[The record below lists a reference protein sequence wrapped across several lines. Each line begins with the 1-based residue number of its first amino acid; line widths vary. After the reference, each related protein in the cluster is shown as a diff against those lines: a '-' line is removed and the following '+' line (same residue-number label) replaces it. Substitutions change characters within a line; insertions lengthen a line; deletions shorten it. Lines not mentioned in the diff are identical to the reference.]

1 VNAIF
6 GLLKIITLK
15 LYVHMNFDL
24 DSVHKSA
31 IEIARKGGEHTLNY
45 FNRSFEVE
53 RKSDDSPVTVA
64 DREAETI
71 MREEIMQQFPD
82 HGIVGE
88 EHEDLNPDSSVQ
100 WILDPID
107 GTKSFIHGVP
117 LYTTLIG
124 VVVDQQ
130 PVAGIIYAPALEELC
145 DAANGKGAR
154 LNGEPCSVRSC
165 DELAK
170 ASFMSTD
177 CYTSAT
183 FNYGDAFD
191 SLVDQTRIHRTWG
204 DAYGHMLVATG
215 RADLMFDPI
224 LNIWD
229 AAPLM
234 TVLQEAGGVFCD
246 TEGNETIQ
254 SGNGFSC
261 SRELMPK
268 VLEVFKNNY

>member
-1 VNAIF
+1 
-6 GLLKIITLK
+6 
-15 LYVHMNFDL
+15 MNFDL
-24 DSVHKSA
+24 NSIHQAA
-31 IEIARKGGEHTLNY
+31 IEIAKNGGEHTLNY
-45 FNRSFEVE
+45 FNHSFEIE

-64 DREAETI
+64 DREAESI
-71 MREEIMQQFPD
+71 MRENIVNKFPD

-88 EHEDLNPDSSVQ
+88 EHGKENEDSAVQ

-124 VVVDQQ
+124 VVVEEE
-130 PVAGIIYAPALEELC
+130 PVVGVIYAPALNELC
-145 DAANGKGAR
+145 DAAKGEGAR
-154 LNGEPCSVRSC
+154 LNGNECRVRSC
-165 DELAK
+165 ENLSE

-177 CYTSAT
+177 AYTAAK
-183 FNYGDAFD
+183 FGYGDAFD
-191 SLVDQTRIHRTWG
+191 EFLHKTRIHRTWG

-229 AAPLM
+229 AAPLL
-234 TVLQEAGGVFCD
+234 TVMREAGGIFSD
-246 TEGNETIQ
+246 TAGNETIQ

-261 SRELMPK
+261 SRELLPE
-268 VLEVFKNNY
+268 VLEVFENNK

>member
-1 VNAIF
+1 
-6 GLLKIITLK
+6 
-15 LYVHMNFDL
+15 MNFDF
-24 DSVHKSA
+24 DNVHEAA
-31 IEIARKGGEHTLNY
+31 IEIAKKGGNHTLNY
-45 FNRSFEVE
+45 FNKSFDVE

-64 DREAETI
+64 DREAEMV
-71 MREEIMQQFPD
+71 MREEIISHFPK

-88 EHEDLNPDSSVQ
+88 EHDDHNPESIVQ

-124 VVVDQQ
+124 VVVEDE
-130 PVAGIIYAPALEELC
+130 PVIGIIYAPALDELC
-145 DAANGKGAR
+145 DAAKGKGTR
-154 LNGEPCSVRSC
+154 LNGDLCSVRSC
-165 DELAK
+165 DNLSE

-177 CYTSAT
+177 AYTSAKYG
-183 FNYGDAFD
+183 YGDAFD
-191 SLVDQTRIHRTWG
+191 ALIEKTRIHRTWG

-229 AAPLM
+229 AAPLL
-234 TVLQEAGGVFCD
+234 TVLQESGGVFCD
-246 TEGNETIQ
+246 TEGNETIE

-261 SRELMPK
+261 SRELLPE
-268 VLEVFKNNY
+268 VLEVFEGN

>member
-1 VNAIF
+1 
-6 GLLKIITLK
+6 
-15 LYVHMNFDL
+15 MNFDL
-24 DSVHKSA
+24 DTVHKAA
-31 IEIARKGGEHTLNY
+31 IEIAKKGGDHTLNY
-45 FNRSFEVE
+45 FNKSFDVE

-64 DREAETI
+64 DREAESI
-71 MREEIMQQFPD
+71 MREEITNRFPE

-88 EHEDLNPDSSVQ
+88 EHDDHNAESSVQ

-124 VVVDQQ
+124 VVVEDE
-130 PVAGIIYAPALEELC
+130 PVVGIIYAPALDELC
-145 DAANGKGAR
+145 DAAKGKGAR
-154 LNGEPCSVRSC
+154 LNGEACSVRSC
-165 DELAK
+165 SDLSK

-177 CYTSAT
+177 CYTSAE

-191 SLVDQTRIHRTWG
+191 ALIDKTRIHRTWG

-229 AAPLM
+229 AAPLL

-246 TEGNETIQ
+246 TDGKETIQ

-261 SRELMPK
+261 SRALMPQ
-268 VLEVFKNNY
+268 VLEVFGSH

>member
-1 VNAIF
+1 
-6 GLLKIITLK
+6 
-15 LYVHMNFDL
+15 MNFDL
-24 DSVHKSA
+24 VTVHEAA
-31 IEIARKGGEHTLNY
+31 IEIAKKGGDHTLNY
-45 FNRSFEVE
+45 FNKSFDVE

-64 DREAETI
+64 DREAESI
-71 MREEIMQQFPD
+71 MREEIQARFPE

-88 EHEDLNPDSSVQ
+88 EYDDHNTESRIR

-124 VVVDQQ
+124 VVVDKE
-130 PVAGIIYAPALEELC
+130 PVIGIIYAPALDELC
-145 DAANGKGAR
+145 DAAKGKGAR
-154 LNGEPCSVRSC
+154 LNNKSCSVRPC
-165 DELAK
+165 DNLAE

-177 CYTSAT
+177 VYTSAKVG
-183 FNYGDAFD
+183 YGEAFD
-191 SLVDQTRIHRTWG
+191 ALIENTRTHRTWG

-229 AAPLM
+229 AAPLL
-234 TVLQEAGGVFCD
+234 TVLQEAGGIFCD
-246 TEGNETIQ
+246 TEGNETIE

-261 SRELMPK
+261 SKTLLPEVLK
-268 VLEVFKNNY
+268 VFESKNA